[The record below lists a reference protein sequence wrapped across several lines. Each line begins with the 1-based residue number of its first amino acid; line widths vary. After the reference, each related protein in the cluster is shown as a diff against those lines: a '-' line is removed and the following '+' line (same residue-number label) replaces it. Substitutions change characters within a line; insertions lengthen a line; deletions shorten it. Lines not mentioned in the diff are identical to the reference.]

1 MKVACQ
7 ERNQAVVE
15 AFVQLHE
22 RGLIFRTEALVN
34 WSCQLQSTI
43 ADIEVDWLQLEEPT
57 LVSVPGYEEKIKF
70 GELTNVALPV
80 IGENSELIVATTRLE
95 TMIGDTA
102 IAVHPNDERYS
113 SFIGKFVKH
122 PLRPEAKIPVLA
134 DEFVD
139 SKYGTGTIHK

>member
-1 MKVACQ
+1 M
-7 ERNQAVVE
+7 
-15 AFVQLHE
+15 QLHE

-57 LVSVPGYEEKIKF
+57 LISVPGYEGKIKF
-70 GELTNVALPV
+70 GELTHVALPV

-102 IAVHPNDERYS
+102 IAVHPNDERYT

-139 SKYGTGTIHK
+139 SKYGTGIIHK